1 MKTSLKSADW
11 TEEEMH
17 ELLDAWDPRLSM
29 LCGASQREKIKIWN
43 NIYFLNKKR
52 CPESQKKNLD
62 NKFRHLKQ

>member
-29 LCGASQREKIKIWN
+29 LCGASQREKN
-43 NIYFLNKKR
+43 
-52 CPESQKKNLD
+52 QNLEQYL
-62 NKFRHLKQ
+62 FFE